1 MTVESLSRGEKEE
14 MLTLIEDRAIKVP
27 AENSKPIPGKAT
39 DEAEARPLAGKA
51 DAYDA
56 ALTALREDT
65 RHWWGGARPRPR

>member
-1 MTVESLSRGEKEE
+1 MGNPVLRTALRLACTPGPPPGVAYGRLW
-14 MLTLIEDRAIKVP
+14 AIKIP
-27 AENSKPIPGKAT
+27 AESSKGHFGKRK

-65 RHWWGGARPRPR
+65 RHW